1 MHEIDSIAPSRVPS
15 LYLDYGADEQACD
28 EAIEV
33 SERGM
38 RFQSRWKF
46 EIGTQMA
53 IACVHEHPRLGPQ
66 RVTVEG
72 IVVWCQPGGSDHCYE
87 TTLLFPELPDEL
99 RQSLREFSHELAAA
113 F

>member
-1 MHEIDSIAPSRVPS
+1 MHEIDSIASSRVPS
-15 LYLDYGADEQACD
+15 LYLDYGADAQACD

-53 IACVHEHPRLGPQ
+53 IACVHEHPRLGRQ

-99 RQSLREFSHELAAA
+99 RQSLREFSHQLAAA
-113 F
+113 L